1 MVMID
6 DSSRTGKGL
15 TPATPENHVH
25 KDEDF
30 HLSDDFHKEL
40 NRLADSERQGYQ
52 GSDPGVLARLALEKR
67 IKKAK
72 RKRRIFWGVMVL
84 IALLLGGLYYLA
96 TTYIKPIRDQHV
108 RMCAISAGEGNYF
121 ATGQRVYD
129 YSYYSL
135 FGFQLVDSSTRT
147 EKTSVNI
154 NGQKMII
161 VGITGK
167 NYETV
172 HVGQGEKGQQV
183 IEAADQYVF
192 VINDEVKMITYEG
205 FCR

>member
-1 MVMID
+1 MID
-6 DSSRTGKGL
+6 DSSRTGKDIVHS
-15 TPATPENHVH
+15 TPG
-25 KDEDF
+25 EDTQKGEELF
-30 HLSDDFHKEL
+30 LSDDFHKEL

-72 RKRRIFWGVMVL
+72 RKRRLFWGMIL
-84 IALLLGGLYYLA
+84 LLAALLGGLYYLA

-129 YSYYSL
+129 YGYYSL
-135 FGFQLVDSSTRT
+135 FGFQIVDNSTRT
-147 EKTSVNI
+147 EKTEVNI
-154 NGQKMII
+154 NGQKMIV
-161 VGITGK
+161 VGISGK
-167 NYETV
+167 DYKTV
-172 HVGQGEKGQQV
+172 HVGQGEKGRQV
-183 IEAADQYVF
+183 LERAEQYVF
-192 VINDEVKMITYEG
+192 VINDQVKMISYEG